1 MALAVAVIFICCS
14 ENIERIPKPQ
24 SNSINKILPLGASRV
39 EGASPYYESFRYE
52 LWKKLSENDWIF
64 DFIGTQSDPA
74 SYPNLG
80 SLSFDVD
87 HEGRGG
93 WTSAD
98 ILNGL
103 SEWLNMTGAPD
114 IVLFSS
120 PGGNDIL
127 NGSNYEQTLLNI
139 NAIIDLLQLTN
150 PNVTILIEQLA
161 AGHSDFMTAEYTATF
176 NQNK

>member
-1 MALAVAVIFICCS
+1 MPPEKKERSPAKVPDIFKKFKSIFNILKPLDISALIKRLELKLMALPVAVIFICCS
-14 ENIERIPKPQ
+14 ENIESILKPQ
-24 SNSINKILPLGASRV
+24 SNSINKILPLGASIV

-98 ILNGL
+98 I
-103 SEWLNMTGAPD
+103 
-114 IVLFSS
+114 
-120 PGGNDIL
+120 
-127 NGSNYEQTLLNI
+127 
-139 NAIIDLLQLTN
+139 
-150 PNVTILIEQLA
+150 
-161 AGHSDFMTAEYTATF
+161 
-176 NQNK
+176 